1 MLIVLYRTE
10 RDHLRITAKIRKR
23 VNLSRLGSEFTDV
36 STTKPGPDLGSDS
49 RGRLPMVRGLQLDTG
64 LRTGPLSGLM
74 HVLGRRYEQRI
85 PMTTDDRTRIIQV
98 LYPEGMK
105 FGPFARRFTLLE
117 SVAVAIAVFGLVS
130 DSTAVVIGAMLVAP
144 LLTPVLG
151 LGAAVIMGWPRR
163 VVRYLVIVAMAS
175 AGSIALSY
183 GMGLLMRL
191 ELDPIPG
198 ELLARTAPNLLDLGI
213 AVSAGTAGA
222 FAIVRR
228 QAGDAMSGAAV
239 AVALVPPLS
248 SVGILAQQGE
258 IDLAVGALLLFLTN
272 VAGVVMAGTITFIAS
287 GFVPG
292 MQLLY
297 GARSTIGRLR
307 WIALAVVVVVL
318 PLQLD
323 QPGLI
328 SPAPAFGDV
337 EAIIDDWIAVSGMS
351 EAIEVVDLVVDVDNG
366 EVAIDLVLAASKAP
380 PPPDALAESL
390 SADLNRKVTLAIKS
404 VPSQSTSASADAD
417 G

>member
-1 MLIVLYRTE
+1 V
-10 RDHLRITAKIRKR
+10 
-23 VNLSRLGSEFTDV
+23 G
-36 STTKPGPDLGSDS
+36 TKSPGPVGGLDS
-49 RGRLPMVRGLQLDTG
+49 QHRLPAARGLQLDTG
-64 LRTGPLSGLM
+64 LRSGPLSGLM
-74 HVLGRRYEQRI
+74 HLLGKRYEQRI
-85 PMTTDDRTRIIQV
+85 PMTTDDRTRIIQA
-98 LYPEGMK
+98 LYPEGLK
-105 FGPFARRFTLLE
+105 FKPFARRFGVLMA
-117 SVAVAIAVFGLVS
+117 VAVAIAVFGLVA

-144 LLTPVLG
+144 LLSPILG

-163 VVRYLVIVAMAS
+163 VVRYAVIVIISS
-175 AGSIALSY
+175 AGSILLAA
-183 GMGLLMRL
+183 GMGAAMQL
-191 ELDPIPG
+191 ELDPLPG

-222 FAIVRR
+222 FALVRR

-239 AVALVPPLS
+239 AVALIPPLS

-258 IDLAVGALLLFLTN
+258 LDLAIGALLLFTTN

-307 WIALAVVVVVL
+307 WIALAVVIVVL

-328 SPAPAFGDV
+328 APAPAFDDIEGIV
-337 EAIIDDWIAVSGMS
+337 DDWIELSGMAA
-351 EAIEVVDLVVDVDNG
+351 AIEVVDLVVDVNDG
-366 EVAIDLVLAASKAP
+366 EVAIDLVLAASQTPPAP
-380 PPPDALAESL
+380 DTLASTL
-390 SADLNRKVTLAIKS
+390 SAQLNRRVTLDVKA
-404 VPSQSTSASADAD
+404 VPSQSSSASADES
-417 G
+417 